1 MSWALALREV
11 SSTIQPICWHRQM
24 ALFAAAYTSELKGLR
39 EPQLSDQWRAPNSLA
54 ICVVSKVSGNFVSG
68 VHIDWFDSLD
78 NYWRTDHNLLDGL
91 PGFVSIS
98 SGVGT
103 LYGRRR
109 NDLWIAMWIYWARIE
124 RSPVAWA
131 GSWSCSLACT
141 TALIYAIYLGHRTEF
156 KSPLHTILTVHIDGH
171 R

>member
-1 MSWALALREV
+1 
-11 SSTIQPICWHRQM
+11 M

-78 NYWRTDHNLLDGL
+78 NYWRTGPQSPRWAARVRFNPLR
-91 PGFVSIS
+91 
-98 SGVGT
+98 GVGT

-109 NDLWIAMWIYWARIE
+109 NDSLDRDVDLLGAHRKVF
-124 RSPVAWA
+124 RSPGLVPGPAHWHVLRRIDLRDLSMDDRPNQV
-131 GSWSCSLACT
+131 GHFTRNSQQCT
-141 TALIYAIYLGHRTEF
+141 IKR
-156 KSPLHTILTVHIDGH
+156 PLQP
-171 R
+171 